1 MSKKTEKNMEI
12 ALPFVAAGVVF
23 VAATW
28 QPLVAAVIG
37 MIGLMGIGAYHYFFK

>member
-1 MSKKTEKNMEI
+1 MKKEEKQIET

-28 QPLVAAVIG
+28 QPLVASGIG
-37 MIGLMGIGAYHYFFK
+37 IICLMGLGAYHFFMK